1 MKRLAATLACL
12 VMVGVSGL
20 ALAQSTG
27 MDGDF
32 WVSQS
37 RSDKSKYLD
46 GFSDGMELGHY
57 LSVWKNLDDVSK
69 ADAVSA
75 AREAYSEYLYRFFG
89 SVTGGQLLDG
99 LDKFYADVQNRRIKI
114 SGAAWIVVNQIAG
127 TPEVDEMILNFR
139 RNAK

>member
-12 VMVGVSGL
+12 VLVGLSDL

-27 MDGDF
+27 SDGDF
-32 WVSQS
+32 WMSQS
-37 RSDKSKYLD
+37 RSDKVKYLA

-57 LSVWKNLDDVSK
+57 LSVWKNLEDVSK

-75 AREAYSEYLYRFFG
+75 AREAYSEYLQRFFG
-89 SVTGGQLLDG
+89 GVTSGQLFDG

-114 SGAAWIVVNQIAG
+114 STATWIVVNQIAG
-127 TPEVDEMILNFR
+127 TPEVDEMILNAR